1 MIALDSV
8 SKWYP
13 TRNGRRYVLRDVT
26 VRLPAGR
33 HLALLGANG
42 AGKSTLLRL
51 IGGIDYPSTGTIRS
65 EARIS
70 WPVGLTGGFQGSL
83 TGRENVR
90 FVCRINGVAE
100 RAAMRAK
107 LDFVE
112 DFAGIGTYFDEP
124 VKTYSA
130 GMRARVGF
138 ALSMA
143 FDFDYYLIDEVLSVG
158 DQAFRAKCQEELA
171 ARRGRCTFIVASH
184 NLNTVRQIC
193 ETGAIVRD
201 GGVVLYDDIGEAVDA
216 YQAA

>member
-13 TRNGRRYVLRDVT
+13 TRQGRKYVLRDVT

-33 HLALLGANG
+33 HVALLGVNG

-51 IGGIDYPSTGTIRS
+51 IGGIDYPSAGRIS
-65 EARIS
+65 SSARIS

-83 TGRENVR
+83 TGRDNAR
-90 FVCRINGVAE
+90 FVCQINGIAE
-100 RAAMRAK
+100 RAAIRAK

-112 DFAGIGTYFDEP
+112 DFAEIGSYFDEP
-124 VKTYSA
+124 VKTYSS
-130 GMRARVGF
+130 GMRARLGF

-143 FDFDYYLIDEVLSVG
+143 FEFDYYLIDEVLSVG
-158 DQAFRAKCQEELA
+158 DHGFRAKCQRELA

-184 NLNTVRQIC
+184 NLNTVREIC
-193 ETGAIVRD
+193 EIGAIVRD
-201 GGVVLYDDIGEAVDA
+201 GGVVLYPDIAEAVEA
-216 YQAA
+216 FQAA